1 VYVLEKRSVVDV
13 AVLEYVCRERG
24 LPTPLAPA
32 GSGGVPTEQVL
43 FLERRAGFFGA
54 RIDRRMPDALR
65 VLADAAARAA
75 GRKKW
80 DLFPSLYHYENLL
93 PPDWTTRWL
102 RTEGGSDSMLMA
114 CPRSWT
120 PGSSVSRQLL
130 LGGGVLVYSTG
141 EVDR

>member
-1 VYVLEKRSVVDV
+1 MS
-13 AVLEYVCRERG
+13 
-24 LPTPLAPA
+24 PH
-32 GSGGVPTEQVL
+32 
-43 FLERRAGFFGA
+43 RRAA
-54 RIDRRMPDALR
+54 SRAILMRLAAEKDPVPLWDLSCI
-65 VLADAAARAA
+65 ADAAARAA

-141 EVDR
+141 EVDI